1 MHHEI
6 TAPRPVEQDPAR
18 GIIDIGS
25 NTVRL
30 VIFGGPP
37 RAPAVLHNEKI
48 QARLGKGVAET
59 GRLSEKGMKLALTSL
74 ARYAAILRLHRVEDV
89 QCVATAAVRDA
100 PNGGEFLDRVREL
113 GLSPRLLSGEEEA
126 VGSAHGV
133 LSAFPGAHGIVGDL
147 GGGSLELIDIAD
159 DRCTHGTTLPLGTL
173 RLPALREEGG
183 AKFTRKIA
191 KMLQSAQWSTAQDQ
205 PLYLVG
211 GSWRA
216 LARFAME
223 QTDWPIDDPHGFEL
237 TPEEALRLART
248 VNAPKMAARL
258 TGAKPLPGK
267 GIAAKALPKALPRI
281 TVPGVSSS
289 RLASLPDAAALLA
302 VLVRELKPQRLIFSS
317 WGLREGLLAD
327 GFDAATRAAD
337 PMLAGI
343 AAFAAT
349 YGAELPALARE
360 MVRWTARAVPE
371 TVQEDA
377 PRIERLRLGATMLA
391 LASLDTEP
399 NLRTEQAVNWA
410 LRKRWVGLTARG
422 RAMIALAVLANSGRT
437 AVPPQLPRL
446 APISALR
453 DAVAWGL
460 ATRLARRIGGGAV
473 AALAGT
479 SLRIDGAALVLA
491 VRPDLAPLC
500 SEMVDKDL
508 RVLAECLS
516 LNPRL
521 DILPEGV
528 ELP

>member
-59 GRLSEKGMKLALTSL
+59 GRLSEKGMKLALASL
-74 ARYAAILRLHRVEDV
+74 ARYAAILRLHGVEDV

-100 PNGGEFLDRVREL
+100 PNGGAFLERVREL

-183 AKFTRKIA
+183 AKFNRRIA
-191 KMLQSAQWSTAQDQ
+191 KMLRSAQWSTAHDQ

-223 QTDWPIDDPHGFEL
+223 QMDWPIDDPHGFEL
-237 TPEEALRLART
+237 SPEDALRLART

-258 TGAKPLPGK
+258 TGAKPAPGK
-267 GIAAKALPKALPRI
+267 AAPAKSLPRI
-281 TVPGVSSS
+281 TVPGVSTA

-317 WGLREGLLAD
+317 WGLREGLLAE
-327 GFDAATRAAD
+327 GFDEATRAAD
-337 PMLAGI
+337 PMLEGI
-343 AAFAAT
+343 AAFTAT
-349 YGAELPALARE
+349 HSAELPALAAE
-360 MVRWTARAVPE
+360 MVRWTARALPE

-391 LASLDTEP
+391 LVSLDTEP

-410 LRKRWVGLTARG
+410 LRKRWIGLTARG
-422 RAMIALAVLANSGRT
+422 RAMITLAVLANSGRT

-479 SLRIDGAALVLA
+479 SLRIEGHALVLA

-508 RVLAECLS
+508 RVLAECLG
-516 LNPRL
+516 LTPRL
-521 DILPEGV
+521 DILPEGAD
-528 ELP
+528 LP